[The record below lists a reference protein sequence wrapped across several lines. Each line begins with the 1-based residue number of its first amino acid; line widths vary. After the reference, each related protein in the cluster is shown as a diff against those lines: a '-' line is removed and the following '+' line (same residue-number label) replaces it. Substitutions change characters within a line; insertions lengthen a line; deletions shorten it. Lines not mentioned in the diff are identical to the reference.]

1 MEINML
7 WDLILTMVIA
17 PLGWFINTQHR
28 EIQRLQILLNMTR
41 EDYMKRS
48 DYNDESD
55 RVLEHLRRLE
65 DKIDRIGERVK

>member
-1 MEINML
+1 MEMNML
-7 WDLILTMVIA
+7 WNLILTMVIA
-17 PLGWFINTQHR
+17 PLGWFISNQHR

-48 DYNDESD
+48 DFVDESD